1 MKYLTQYDT
10 NKIKISSPN
19 NKKTNFN
26 LDSKIQLNPFY
37 FEGELTIK
45 NKKIE
50 KILDFIFSNFLSYD
64 ESYIGNFNGLLKIK
78 FDKLSN
84 KLIKK
89 GELELFFNE
98 KKINLKK
105 AKFNLD
111 KIGYI
116 NTKVSFVEDRG
127 DLKFI
132 SKNQLKIENYIEF
145 AKTFQISSKKIKN
158 IKQINFD
165 LIRNIGQTDLIITNI
180 KINNIENKNKSN
192 KVFIVKNIQNLRSH
206 IRNVI
211 D

>member
-1 MKYLTQYDT
+1 MK
-10 NKIKISSPN
+10 KIK
-19 NKKTNFN
+19 
-26 LDSKIQLNPFY
+26 L
-37 FEGELTIK
+37 K
-45 NKKIE
+45 N
-50 KILDFIFSNFLSYD
+50 
-64 ESYIGNFNGLLKIK
+64 
-78 FDKLSN
+78 
-84 KLIKK
+84 
-89 GELELFFNE
+89 
-98 KKINLKK
+98 